1 MARRRRA
8 EKREIPPDTRFN
20 SMVVS
25 KFINKMMWEGKKTTS
40 ERIFY
45 TAMQIIEGES
55 RKNPLEVFEQ
65 ALKGATPLVEV
76 RSRRVGGATY
86 PIPTEV
92 RSDRGMALAMKWIL
106 TAARART
113 GKPMAERLAQEL
125 IDASKGQG
133 AAAKKREDLHK
144 MAEANRAFAHYRW

>member
-8 EKREIPPDTRFN
+8 VKRVILPDTRYN
-20 SMVVS
+20 SVVAS
-25 KFINKMMWEGKKTTS
+25 RFINKMMWGGKKSTS

-45 TAMQIIEGES
+45 GAMQIIEKEA
-55 RKNPLEVFEQ
+55 RKSPLEIFEQ
-65 ALKGATPLVEV
+65 AIKGATPLVEV

-92 RSDRGMALAMKWIL
+92 RGDRGLSLAMKWLIL
-106 TAARART
+106 AARAKT
-113 GKPMAERLAQEL
+113 GKPMAVRLAQEL

-133 AAAKKREDLHK
+133 TAAKKREDLHK
-144 MAEANRAFAHYRW
+144 MAEANRAFAHYKW